1 MTKKYELVCILDPQV
16 GESQLPAL
24 VEKYEKQLETSGAE
38 VAHIDRWGLRKMAFT
53 SVGLRR
59 RQQGYYVLYQFTA
72 SPEVMPAV
80 EEALKLDEG
89 VLRYLLVGVK
99 DAFVRVPQLAPEDVF
114 IFKDTRP
121 PRGGRGRFR
130 DRREEDGPREGGR
143 PPREAPVSAAAE
155 AVPAVAEDAGEPKA
169 EPELAPDAAE

>member
-1 MTKKYELVCILDPQV
+1 MAKKYELVCVLDPQV
-16 GESQLPAL
+16 DESLLAPL
-24 VEKYEKQLETSGAE
+24 VEKYEKQLEANGAE
-38 VAHIDRWGLRKMAFT
+38 IAHIDRWGLRKMAFT
-53 SVGLRR
+53 SVGLKR

-72 SPEVMPAV
+72 PPETMPAV

-99 DAFVRVPQLAPEDVF
+99 DAFIRVPQLAAEDVF

-130 DRREEDGPREGGR
+130 DRRDGDGPRDERR
-143 PPREAPVSAAAE
+143 PPRAEPRDTAAE
-155 AVPAVAEDAGEPKA
+155 TVSTAASGGS
-169 EPELAPDAAE
+169 EPEPAPDAAE